1 MNLSDVI
8 KRPLITEKAT
18 LMKGTSNAVLFAVD
32 TRANKK
38 EVREAVEK
46 MFKVKVVDV
55 RTMIVAGKVKRRGRT
70 VGLRPGWKKAVVT
83 LKEGDKIEFFEAS
96 DGRPRRR
103 RDEDGYPQI
112 QADIPR
118 AAGMT
123 VLTTEDLTPKNPSGR
138 SPKA

>member
-18 LMKGTSNAVLFAVD
+18 QLKGTANSVLFAVD

-38 EVREAVEK
+38 EVREAVER

-55 RTMIVAGKVKRRGRT
+55 RTMIVSGKVKRRGRT

-83 LKEGDKIEFFEAS
+83 LKEGDKIEFFE
-96 DGRPRRR
+96 G
-103 RDEDGYPQI
+103 
-112 QADIPR
+112 
-118 AAGMT
+118 
-123 VLTTEDLTPKNPSGR
+123 V
-138 SPKA
+138 

>member
-18 LMKGTSNAVLFAVD
+18 LLKGTANAVLFAVD

-38 EVREAVEK
+38 EIRQAVEK

-55 RTMIVAGKVKRRGRT
+55 RTMTVAGKVKRRGRT

-83 LKEGDKIEFFEAS
+83 LKEGDKIEFFE
-96 DGRPRRR
+96 G
-103 RDEDGYPQI
+103 
-112 QADIPR
+112 
-118 AAGMT
+118 
-123 VLTTEDLTPKNPSGR
+123 V
-138 SPKA
+138 